1 MADIWEITGTNQD
14 LFINKCRFNHCSIIY
29 RKFIN
34 KNYCFLINDHKII
47 CIVDVCFLWGTPYSW
62 SPQTFKPKIK
72 SHGKKKRVHLK
83 FYENVK
89 IYKKIHF
96 FLYKNEALL
105 MNYITYNWNNSL
117 HRDTLCI
124 RFVNIVFITAHP
136 SRSPRTF

>member
-47 CIVDVCFLWGTPYSW
+47 CIVDIVFFGAHPIADRCKLLSSRSNHT
-62 SPQTFKPKIK
+62 
-72 SHGKKKRVHLK
+72 GKKACS
-83 FYENVK
+83 FK
-89 IYKKIHF
+89 IIWKCKNLLWIHF
-96 FLYKNEALL
+96 FLYKNDALL
-105 MNYITYNWNNSL
+105 MNYITYNWNKSL
-117 HRDTLCI
+117 HRDTLCV